1 MYIVHAD
8 QMKEGEKIGEKK
20 KRKKRKGKVDE
31 IGMSAEWRWW
41 VVGVGFLFFTEKYVF
56 PGLVD

>member
-20 KRKKRKGKVDE
+20 RKEKEKVDE

-41 VVGVGFLFFTEKYVF
+41 IVGVGFFFLLRNMYF
-56 PGLVD
+56 LGWLMG

>member
-20 KRKKRKGKVDE
+20 KERKVDE
-31 IGMSAEWRWW
+31 IGMS
-41 VVGVGFLFFTEKYVF
+41 GVGGLGALVSFFLPRNMYF
-56 PGLVD
+56 LDWLMD